1 MSVAAVILAAGGGSR
16 FVGDTH
22 KLLNTING
30 RPIVSLAIQSAVD
43 AGIGE
48 VLVVTGAANLD
59 SVLSEFPNVVRV
71 HNHNWAAGQAV
82 SIQCAIRSIGSE
94 VTRVVVGL
102 GDQPGIEPSSWRAIA
117 EDPNEITVATYQGI
131 RANPVGLN
139 RSVWDL
145 LPIDGDEGARKVMK
159 MHPELVHELPCIGS
173 SEDIDTVED
182 LRRWN

>member
-16 FVGDTH
+16 FASNTH
-22 KLLNTING
+22 KLLSKING
-30 RPIVSLAIQSAVD
+30 RPIVALAIQSAVD
-43 AGIGE
+43 AGIGD
-48 VLVVTGAANLD
+48 VYVVTGSANLEF
-59 SVLSEFPNVVRV
+59 VLSEFPNVVQV
-71 HNHNWAAGQAV
+71 HNHNWEAGQAV
-82 SIQCAIRSIGSE
+82 SIQCALRSVGSD

-102 GDQPGIEPSSWRAIA
+102 GDQPGIVPSSWRAIA
-117 EDPNEITVATYQGI
+117 EDLSEITVATYQGV

-145 LPIDGDEGARKVMK
+145 LPVDGDEGARKVMK
-159 MHPELVHELPCIGS
+159 MHPELVNELPCIGS

>member
-1 MSVAAVILAAGGGSR
+1 MSVQAIILAAGGGSR
-16 FVGDTH
+16 FASNTH
-22 KLLNTING
+22 KLLSTING
-30 RPIVSLAIQSAVD
+30 RSIVSLAIQSAVD

-59 SVLSEFPNVVRV
+59 SVLREFPDVVQV
-71 HNHNWAAGQAV
+71 HNHNWEAGQAV
-82 SIQCAIRSIGSE
+82 SIQCAIRSVSSE

-102 GDQPGIEPSSWRAIA
+102 GDQPGIEPAAWRAIA
-117 EDPNEITVATYQGI
+117 EDPSEITVATYQGI

-139 RSVWDL
+139 RSMWDL
-145 LPIDGDEGARKVMK
+145 LPLDGDEGARKVMK